1 QSPVTASSGLRPG
14 GTITMTLKTSIQLT
28 LTALVAVA
36 VAAPAFGAGEPK
48 NQPPFARQATA
59 HSSAPRAISGMT
71 AIVAL
76 GEAKNEAP
84 FTARYNAD
92 PGYSSAVREAAA
104 LMPVR
109 TLQFFVLGDGA

>member
-1 QSPVTASSGLRPG
+1 
-14 GTITMTLKTSIQLT
+14 
-28 LTALVAVA
+28 
-36 VAAPAFGAGEPK
+36 
-48 NQPPFARQATA
+48 
-59 HSSAPRAISGMT
+59 MT

-92 PGYSSAVREAAA
+92 PGYSSALREAAA

-109 TLQFFVLGDGA
+109 TLQFFVLGDGAAPGQPGRSVTGLKAVGPNQAPNHYQVVRNAI